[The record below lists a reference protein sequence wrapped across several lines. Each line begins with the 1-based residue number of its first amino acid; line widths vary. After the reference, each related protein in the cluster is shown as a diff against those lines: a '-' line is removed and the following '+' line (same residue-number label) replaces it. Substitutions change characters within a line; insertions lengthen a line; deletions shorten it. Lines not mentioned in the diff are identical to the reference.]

1 MWYYMKACDAIV
13 SICTRYGK
21 VHNIVYC
28 YAYFC
33 LLWHYKRQKMIWWIF
48 RRLLGGFLEALR
60 RKMQE
65 KIIIIIWYTFESST

>member
-1 MWYYMKACDAIV
+1 MVVMWYCMKACDAIV

-48 RRLLGGFLEALR
+48 RRRGLALR

-65 KIIIIIWYTFESST
+65 KIIIII